1 MIKNTFL
8 SNTDNASVALR
19 KKLLEECNLHTIM
32 DCPSGTFLGAG
43 VKTVILFF
51 EKGAP
56 TRKIWYYQLD
66 PGRSMGKT
74 NALNDDD
81 LAEFVNLQKKKS
93 ETPKSWSVDVATLNQ
108 DTFDLSTRNPNA
120 PGDAPLV
127 TPEAILAEIAELD
140 AESAEVL
147 KGIKALL

>member
-1 MIKNTFL
+1 
-8 SNTDNASVALR
+8 
-19 KKLLEECNLHTIM
+19 
-32 DCPSGTFLGAG
+32 
-43 VKTVILFF
+43 
-51 EKGAP
+51 
-56 TRKIWYYQLD
+56 
-66 PGRSMGKT
+66 MGKT